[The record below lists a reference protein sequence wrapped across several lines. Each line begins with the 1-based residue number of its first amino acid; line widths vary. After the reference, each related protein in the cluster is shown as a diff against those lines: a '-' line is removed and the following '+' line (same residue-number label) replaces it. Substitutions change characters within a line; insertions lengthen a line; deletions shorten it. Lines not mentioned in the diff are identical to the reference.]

1 MKKSIELIRHNKVRH
16 DSVVSEYDK
25 MHVEIF
31 NTTEQALTDYKT
43 IILNGENLSNIKD
56 DSFDM
61 VATYSVLHHVPDYL
75 KIVDEFVRVLKPG
88 GVIYIDHE
96 VSPSYWEINDTYQSY
111 LEELGGDF
119 GRNHLY
125 ELGITEKVS
134 VLSRLS
140 SLLSVA
146 SWKRLIR
153 MFARIEH
160 EQLPDGEG
168 DIHVYKHDHIEWEE
182 IKSKLLP
189 FCHGSLYSFEIKSK
203 ETLLWSLNGIRRC
216 VEFDLHL

>member
-1 MKKSIELIRHNKVRH
+1 
-16 DSVVSEYDK
+16 
-25 MHVEIF
+25 
-31 NTTEQALTDYKT
+31 
-43 IILNGENLSNIKD
+43 
-56 DSFDM
+56 M

-134 VLSRLS
+134 V
-140 SLLSVA
+140 
-146 SWKRLIR
+146 
-153 MFARIEH
+153 
-160 EQLPDGEG
+160 
-168 DIHVYKHDHIEWEE
+168 
-182 IKSKLLP
+182 
-189 FCHGSLYSFEIKSK
+189 
-203 ETLLWSLNGIRRC
+203 
-216 VEFDLHL
+216 